1 MKYKFIA
8 TLITV
13 MCIAIISCG
22 TPKQRYNKLIRKYPY
37 LVETDTVI
45 VKDTII
51 KETKVPVP
59 EFKDSFIIT
68 HDTIIET
75 EKLII
80 ERRGDFFGITVK
92 PDTLTFRD
100 TIPYEVKVP
109 GRIAYIEKINWWYV
123 VISFIIGLCIA
134 VYLRR

>member
-1 MKYKFIA
+1 MKKIILFIVMV
-8 TLITV
+8 ITV
-13 MCIAIISCG
+13 ISCG
-22 TPKQRYNKLIRKYPY
+22 TPKQRYDKLIRKYPY

-51 KETKVPVP
+51 KETLIPVP
-59 EFKDSFIIT
+59 QFKDSFIIQ

-123 VISFIIGLCIA
+123 VISFISGILI
-134 VYLRR
+134 VLYLRR

>member
-1 MKYKFIA
+1 MKKEILFI
-8 TLITV
+8 V
-13 MCIAIISCG
+13 MCITVISCG
-22 TPKQRYNKLIRKYPY
+22 TPKQRYDRLIRKYPY

-51 KETKVPVP
+51 KETLIPVP
-59 EFKDSFIIT
+59 QFKDSFIIQ
-68 HDTIIET
+68 HDTIIKT

-123 VISFIIGLCIA
+123 VISFIIGLCVA

>member
-1 MKYKFIA
+1 MSMKIKIFIVMV
-8 TLITV
+8 ITV
-13 MCIAIISCG
+13 ISCG
-22 TPKQRYNKLIRKYPY
+22 SPKQKYDKLIRKYPY

-51 KETKVPVP
+51 REVKVPVP
-59 EFKDSFIIT
+59 EFKDSFIIS

-100 TIPYEVKVP
+100 SIPYEVKVP

>member
-1 MKYKFIA
+1 MSMKIKIFIVMV
-8 TLITV
+8 ITV
-13 MCIAIISCG
+13 ISCG
-22 TPKQRYNKLIRKYPY
+22 SPKQKYDKLIRKYPY

-51 KETKVPVP
+51 REVKVPVP
-59 EFKDSFIIT
+59 EFKDSFIIS

-100 TIPYEVKVP
+100 SIPYEVKVP
-109 GRIAYIEKINWWYV
+109 GRIAYIEKINWWLSL
-123 VISFIIGLCIA
+123 IHI
-134 VYLRR
+134 